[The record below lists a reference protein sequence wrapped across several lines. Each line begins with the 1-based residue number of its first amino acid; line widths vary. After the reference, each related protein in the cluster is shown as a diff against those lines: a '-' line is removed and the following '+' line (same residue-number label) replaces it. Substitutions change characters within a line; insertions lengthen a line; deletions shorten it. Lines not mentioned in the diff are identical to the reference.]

1 MNFIEAN
8 GVSLRYAVEGAG
20 KPIVLIH
27 EMGGSMESW
36 SLVAQ
41 ILAAKRRVVRYDTR
55 GAGFSEKIRGPLTI
69 DTMTDDLIAL
79 LDGLGISERVAL
91 AGTAV
96 GGAIALHTAFR
107 FPDRVAAAVVTSP
120 ATFMP
125 PENRAATLA
134 RVDEFERNGVRVAF
148 ETTAE
153 NGYPEE
159 LRGDRHRF
167 EAWRSRWLANDP
179 ASFAAVYRMLS
190 NTDLTPRAAVDQMPG
205 AGDRRRVRSRPPA
218 VPRRADRQGHPG
230 RQVQGAAHRPLRGLA
245 DAGAGRDGDRGVSGR
260 GGRLNRR
267 PAPQDHARLRGEHA
281 AVAVHHRDV
290 VLLHLP
296 LAAFA
301 AQLAHALDQDEQPV
315 HAGMAVG
322 EPAAIGV
329 HRQLAARARCCR
341 PRRTRRPRLSCRSRG
356 LRGTGSC

>member
-8 GVSLRYAVEGAG
+8 GVSLRYAVEGTG

-27 EMGGSMESW
+27 EMGGTMESW
-36 SLVAQ
+36 GLVAQ

-79 LDGLGISERVAL
+79 LDGLGITEKIAL

-107 FPDRVAAAVVTSP
+107 FPDHVAAVAVTSP

-148 ETTAE
+148 EATAN

-167 EAWRSRWLANDP
+167 DAWRSRWLANDP

-190 NTDLTPRAAVDQMPG
+190 NTDLTPELPSIKCPVLVIGGEFDRGRPPSRVEPIAKAIPG
-205 AGDRRRVRSRPPA
+205 AKLKVLRT
-218 VPRRADRQGHPG
+218 GHYAGWQTPELIATEIG
-230 RQVQGAAHRPLRGLA
+230 VFLDG
-245 DAGAGRDGDRGVSGR
+245 AGA
-260 GGRLNRR
+260 
-267 PAPQDHARLRGEHA
+267 
-281 AVAVHHRDV
+281 
-290 VLLHLP
+290 
-296 LAAFA
+296 
-301 AQLAHALDQDEQPV
+301 
-315 HAGMAVG
+315 
-322 EPAAIGV
+322 
-329 HRQLAARARCCR
+329 
-341 PRRTRRPRLSCRSRG
+341 
-356 LRGTGSC
+356 